1 MHGLEVAVHA
11 HPKSMTH
18 PDMLDAVASGSTT
31 RPKTAFKLEH
41 RLYQGSFCT
50 GLEPLLK
57 AAGVLR
63 PLAIGAGA
71 GALGLAALTKNTA
84 SRDEKERRNALV
96 YTPMTG
102 MP

>member
-1 MHGLEVAVHA
+1 MTGPETALE
-11 HPKSMTH
+11 
-18 PDMLDAVASGSTT
+18 
-31 RPKTAFKLEH
+31 LEH
-41 RLYQGSFCT
+41 HLRQGSFCT

-71 GALGLAALTKNTA
+71 GALGLAALSKSTA

-102 MP
+102 VP